1 MDLVIHRRTVPFPAR
16 ERRLA
21 AIGAQLLA
29 RAKRLWAAIS
39 GPLSPTVQAL
49 ERRRERQ
56 KAFSAFDLGGK
67 GFF

>member
-16 ERRLA
+16 DRRLA

-29 RAKRLWAAIS
+29 HTKRLWAAIA
-39 GPLSPTVQAL
+39 GPVSPAVQAL

-56 KAFSAFDLGGK
+56 RAFSAFDLGGK